1 MSPLRIRIPGA
12 KPSNMYVSP
21 PPNVSLGGIS
31 VTPSPTGTSLLS
43 PSPLGNLNKRFRN
56 GPVNGPVNVN
66 ERVSF
71 PPMQSRIRRG
81 GTKKRKNKSKSKSR
95 KNRK

>member
-1 MSPLRIRIPGA
+1 MDALRIRIPGA

-21 PPNVSLGGIS
+21 PPNVSLGGVS
-31 VTPSPTGTSLLS
+31 VTPSPTGTSLLT
-43 PSPLGNLNKRFRN
+43 PSPMGNLNKGFR
-56 GPVNGPVNVN
+56 NGPVNVN